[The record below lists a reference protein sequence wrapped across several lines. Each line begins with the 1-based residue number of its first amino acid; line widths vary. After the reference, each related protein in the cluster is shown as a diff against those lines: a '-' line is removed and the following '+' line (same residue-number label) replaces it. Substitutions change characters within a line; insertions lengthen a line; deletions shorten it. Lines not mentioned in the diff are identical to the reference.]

1 MAAPANK
8 GGRAGRGD
16 CHRPIE
22 HSSLSNC
29 LTTRLLAEREVRP
42 GQTLLQLA
50 LGQQILLAR
59 ITSRSAR
66 RLALART
73 SRSTPTSRRS
83 AWSAKVERIAEEA
96 ENQDGSADESRG
108 NELMR
113 RNQVMKST
121 VLPCAARGGAL
132 LLLLHGLGS
141 SSLDWQAQIERFSEH
156 YRVVAL
162 DLRGHGQSMQEGP
175 FDVATLAAD
184 VVNWLDEQPE
194 PAWVVGLSLGAMV
207 ALELALQLPHK
218 VQGLVLVNGFSEFLL
233 ETPKSRSA
241 LPSASSGCA
250 GSACSTRLVAWPRA
264 LSRPR
269 PCAGASHLP
278 AAFRAQ
284 QEETYKALLEAL
296 PGWSVR
302 ARLGNIWQPVAI
314 ISTSHDYLPLA
325 KRVEQFA
332 SCPTPPSTPQRPPC
346 LAGGRSLR
354 LQSSV
359 AADPLYPLMMWWR
372 TVTDKKPTS
381 WGGFLLVQ
389 SSLG

>member
-1 MAAPANK
+1 
-8 GGRAGRGD
+8 
-16 CHRPIE
+16 
-22 HSSLSNC
+22 
-29 LTTRLLAEREVRP
+29 
-42 GQTLLQLA
+42 
-50 LGQQILLAR
+50 
-59 ITSRSAR
+59 
-66 RLALART
+66 
-73 SRSTPTSRRS
+73 
-83 AWSAKVERIAEEA
+83 
-96 ENQDGSADESRG
+96 
-108 NELMR
+108 MR
-113 RNQVMKST
+113 RNQVMKSNGSP
-121 VLPCAARGGAL
+121 LRCAGEGPL

-233 ETPKSRSA
+233 ETPKEQERFA
-241 LPSASSGCA
+241 Q
-250 GSACSTRLVAWPRA
+250 RLKWLRWFGLRPLAWWLGRELFPGPDLAQVR
-264 LSRPR
+264 
-269 PCAGASHLP
+269 HT
-278 AAFRAQ
+278 FRLRFVRNKKK
-284 QEETYKALLEAL
+284 TYKALLEAL

-332 SCPTPPSTPQRPPC
+332 SLPNATIHTSNGHYA

-359 AADPLYPLMMWWR
+359 AADPLQLIEGE
-372 TVTDKKPTS
+372 TAKVDKKADPRV
-381 WGGFLLVQ
+381 GFFCWRKGW
-389 SSLG
+389 LG

>member
-1 MAAPANK
+1 M
-8 GGRAGRGD
+8 
-16 CHRPIE
+16 
-22 HSSLSNC
+22 
-29 LTTRLLAEREVRP
+29 
-42 GQTLLQLA
+42 
-50 LGQQILLAR
+50 
-59 ITSRSAR
+59 
-66 RLALART
+66 
-73 SRSTPTSRRS
+73 
-83 AWSAKVERIAEEA
+83 
-96 ENQDGSADESRG
+96 
-108 NELMR
+108 
-113 RNQVMKST
+113 
-121 VLPCAARGGAL
+121 

-250 GSACSTRLVAWPRA
+250 GSACGTLAWWLGRELFPGPDLAQVRHTFRLRFVRNKKK
-264 LSRPR
+264 
-269 PCAGASHLP
+269 
-278 AAFRAQ
+278 
-284 QEETYKALLEAL
+284 TYKALLEAL

-332 SCPTPPSTPQRPPC
+332 SCPTPPSTPPTATMPGRRKIPPASIIC
-346 LAGGRSLR
+346 CSG
-354 LQSSV
+354 
-359 AADPLYPLMMWWR
+359 
-372 TVTDKKPTS
+372 
-381 WGGFLLVQ
+381 
-389 SSLG
+389 SSLPIDDVVENSDR